1 VGFPRWI
8 QALAFGLLI
17 TFPAVL
23 VSFAVLPLN
32 GDDYHPPKCFD
43 SPQRSYET
51 LCIHYLPLEG
61 RYEFPPPGIPADIA
75 RLDPSLDPPPT
86 AWDVVQTRYGEFTVV
101 FSLAALVALGL
112 RARRELGTPA
122 EEGSGRA

>member
-1 VGFPRWI
+1 VGIWLLAR
-8 QALAFGLLI
+8 ALGVGLLI
-17 TFPAVL
+17 AFPAVL

-32 GDDYHPPKCFD
+32 GDDYYPPKCFD

-61 RYEFPPPGIPADIA
+61 RYELPPAGIPADIT
-75 RLDPSLDPPPT
+75 RVDPSMNPPRT
-86 AWDVVQTRYGEFTVV
+86 AWDVLLTRYGEFAVV
-101 FSLAALVALGL
+101 FSLAALVALAL
-112 RARRELGTPA
+112 RARRQLGTPA